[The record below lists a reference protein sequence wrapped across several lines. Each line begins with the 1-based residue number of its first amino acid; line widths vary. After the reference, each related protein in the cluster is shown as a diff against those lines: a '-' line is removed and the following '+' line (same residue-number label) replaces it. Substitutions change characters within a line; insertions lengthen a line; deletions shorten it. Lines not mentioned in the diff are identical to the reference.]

1 MVYVL
6 FAEGFEEVEAL
17 TVVDVLRR
25 AEMDTKMV
33 SVKADNTV
41 TGSHN
46 ISVVCDINIKDVCY
60 DDISAVIFPGGI
72 PGTPNLKASNEVKK
86 LTDYAY
92 QNNKYIGAICAAPS
106 VFADWGYL
114 KGKKAT
120 ANPYFMDKL
129 PGARALKKRVVC
141 DGKIITSRAA
151 GTACEFALEF
161 VKVFKGKELANKLKK
176 DMLYK

>member
-1 MVYVL
+1 MIYVL

-25 AEMDTKMV
+25 ADIDTKTV
-33 SVKADNTV
+33 SVKDDNNV

-46 ISVVCDINIKDVCY
+46 ISILCDISIKDVDY
-60 DDISAVIFPGGI
+60 DCIDAVIFPGGI
-72 PGTPNLKASNEVKK
+72 PGTPNLKASDDVKK

-92 QNNKYIGAICAAPS
+92 NNGKYIGAICAAPS

-114 KGKKAT
+114 NGKRAT

-129 PGARALKKRVVC
+129 PGAKALKKRVVC
-141 DGKIITSRAA
+141 DGNIITSRAA